1 MSSSQLDTMHRA
13 IDTVLSISHDF
24 TAENIGAAC
33 SAELREVDSS
43 NPYIREF
50 QGKPQDSPFSAI
62 SLRLPRTP
70 PAGPD
75 SVLVL
80 TPAVRLTQADLTD
93 RFDLSPER
101 ADINPHIPPEGTIS
115 FRETRGN
122 RTLVLQFTARSRI
135 LRMIAINEAD
145 STTGPHTPVPAPS

>member
-1 MSSSQLDTMHRA
+1 M
-13 IDTVLSISHDF
+13 LSTSHDF
-24 TAENIGAAC
+24 TAEGVSAAC
-33 SAELREVDSS
+33 STELREVDSR

-50 QGKPQDSPFSAI
+50 QGNPQDSPFSAI
-62 SLRLPRTP
+62 SLRLPRNP

-75 SVLVL
+75 SLLVL
-80 TPAVRLTQADLTD
+80 TPAIRLTQADLTD
-93 RFDLSPER
+93 RFDLSPDR

-135 LRMIAINEAD
+135 LRRIAVNESSAAAEPHAD
-145 STTGPHTPVPAPS
+145 TGTP